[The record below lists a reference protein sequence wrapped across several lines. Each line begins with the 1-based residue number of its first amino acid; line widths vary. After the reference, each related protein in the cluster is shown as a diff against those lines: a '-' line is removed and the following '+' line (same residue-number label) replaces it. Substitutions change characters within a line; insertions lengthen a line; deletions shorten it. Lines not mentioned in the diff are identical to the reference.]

1 VLSATG
7 TANRF
12 LFDIETDGL
21 LRCFSTIHCV
31 VIRDLDSGQ
40 TLVFNDQGNKPP
52 ISQAITL
59 LEEATELWGHNI
71 CLYDIPAIREIYPF
85 FNPQA
90 RCYDTLIM
98 SRMFFSDIL
107 DRDFKSKP
115 DHMPQKLYGRHS
127 LESWGYRLGEYKSD
141 FGKTTDWKDWSQE
154 LEDYCVQDTEVSLKL
169 RDLFLPRL
177 ADYESSIDLEHRHA
191 KIMALQEESG
201 IRFDIPQAQQ
211 LESILRTELEQLS
224 DGMREHFPYVDAGPF
239 IPARDNKTKGYVK
252 GCEFTKLKEFNP
264 TSRFHIAWAFQA
276 WRDWTPTEFTD
287 TGNPKIDESVLK
299 TIGTEEALTFARI
312 LELQKAL
319 GQLSD
324 GNGAWL
330 KQVTKEGLIHHSC
343 QLATNTGRNAH
354 RNPNV
359 SQVSSDPRCR
369 ALFLPHD
376 GMTWVDADASGLEL
390 RMLGHYL
397 GAYDGCE
404 FANVVV
410 NGDIHQQNA
419 DRVGVTRS
427 QVKSLTYCFIYGG
440 SDKKL
445 GLTYDPTLSLERA
458 QKKGKEL
465 RAAFMEAIP
474 GLQELTDALKS
485 RAKTNKI
492 KALDGRPI
500 CLQGKTHVC
509 LNYLLQS
516 GGAILTKRW
525 GVILADHLINDHK
538 LQYGVDF
545 TFLAFIHDSYGLSVK
560 PEHVTTVESLLS
572 LSIVEAGEF
581 YNLRVPMA
589 AEPKSGPS
597 WREVH

>member
-1 VLSATG
+1 MNL
-7 TANRF
+7 

-21 LRCFSTIHCV
+21 LRSFSTIHCI
-31 VIRDLDSGQ
+31 VIRDLDNGQ
-40 TLVFNDQGNKPP
+40 TLVFNDQGSRPP
-52 ISQAITL
+52 ISQGITM
-59 LEEATELWGHNI
+59 LEEAETLWGHNV
-71 CLYDIPAIREIYPF
+71 CGYDIPAIRQIWPF
-85 FNPQA
+85 FQPKGKV
-90 RCYDTLIM
+90 YDTLIL

-115 DHMPQKLYGRHS
+115 PQMPQRLYGRHS
-127 LESWGYRLGEYKSD
+127 LESWGYRLGEYKSE

-169 RDLFLPRL
+169 YNLFIPKIEE
-177 ADYESSIDLEHRHA
+177 YSSCIDLEHSIAYILAR
-191 KIMALQEESG
+191 QEESG
-201 IRFDIPQAQQ
+201 IRFDVRKAQQ

-224 DGMREHFPYVDAGPF
+224 DQMREAFPYVDAGPF
-239 IPARDNKTKGYVK
+239 IPARDNKTKGYHK

-264 TSRFHIAWAFQA
+264 TSRFHIAWAFQT
-276 WRDWTPTEFTD
+276 WRNWTPTEYTE
-287 TGNPKIDESVLK
+287 TGNAKIDESVLK
-299 TIGTEEALTFARI
+299 TIGTDEALTFARI
-312 LELQKAL
+312 LDLQKAL

-330 KQVTKEGLIHHSC
+330 KQVTADNLIHHSC

-354 RNPNV
+354 RNPNI

-369 ALFLPHD
+369 ELFLPHE
-376 GMTWVDADASGLEL
+376 GQVWVDADASGLEL

-397 GAYDGCE
+397 GAYDDCE
-404 FANVVV
+404 FGRVVV
-410 NGDIHQQNA
+410 EGDIHQQNA
-419 DRVGVTRS
+419 DRVGVTRQ

-445 GLTYDPTLSLERA
+445 GLTYDPTLPLAKA

-474 GLQELTDALKS
+474 GLQELTDALKA

-500 CLQGKTHVC
+500 CLQGKSHVAT
-509 LNYLLQS
+509 NYLLQS
-516 GGAILTKRW
+516 AGAILTKMW
-525 GVILADHLINDHK
+525 GVILYNHLVVDHQ
-538 LQYGVDF
+538 LQYGTDF
-545 TFLAFIHDSYGLSVK
+545 SFLAYIHDSYGLSVK
-560 PEHVTTVESLLS
+560 PEHVPTVESLLA

>member
-1 VLSATG
+1 MRL
-7 TANRF
+7 

-21 LRCFSTIHCV
+21 LRSLSTIHCV
-31 VIRDLDSGQ
+31 VVRDLDSGQ
-40 TLVFNDQGNKPP
+40 TLVYNDQGSQPP

-71 CLYDIPAIREIYPF
+71 CGYDIPAIREIYPF
-85 FNPQA
+85 FEHKGK
-90 RCYDTLIM
+90 CYDTLIL
-98 SRMFFSDIL
+98 SRMFFADML
-107 DRDFKSKP
+107 DRDFRSRP
-115 DHMPQKLYGRHS
+115 AQMPQQLYGRHS
-127 LESWGYRLGEYKSD
+127 LESWGYRLGEYKSE
-141 FGKTTDWKDWSQE
+141 FGKKTDWKDWSQE
-154 LEDYCVQDTEVSLKL
+154 LEDYCIQDTEVSLKL
-169 RDLFLPRL
+169 RELFAPRL
-177 ADYESSIDLEHRHA
+177 DEYQSSIDLEHS
-191 KIMALQEESG
+191 MAYILARQEESG
-201 IRFDIPQAQQ
+201 IRFDVPKAQQ
-211 LESILRTELEQLS
+211 LESILRTELDQLS
-224 DGMREHFPYVDAGPF
+224 DQMRETFPYVDAGPF

-252 GCEFTKLKEFNP
+252 GCEFHKLKEFNP
-264 TSRFHIAWAFQA
+264 SSRFHIAWAFQT
-276 WRDWTPTEFTD
+276 WRGWTPTEFTE

-299 TIGTEEALTFARI
+299 SIGTEEALTFARI
-312 LELQKAL
+312 LDLQKAL

-354 RNPNV
+354 RNPNI

-369 ALFLPHD
+369 ELFLPHE
-376 GMTWVDADASGLEL
+376 GQVWVDADASGLEL

-397 GAYDGCE
+397 GAYDGGE
-404 FANVVV
+404 FGRVVV
-410 NGDIHQQNA
+410 EGDIHQQNA
-419 DRVGVTRS
+419 DRVGVSRQ
-427 QVKSLTYCFIYGG
+427 QVKGLTYCFIYGG

-445 GLTYDPTLSLERA
+445 GLTYNPTLPPEKA

-474 GLQELTDALKS
+474 GLQELTDALKVK
-485 RAKTNKI
+485 AKTNRI

-500 CLQGKTHVC
+500 CLQGKTHVA

-525 GVILADHLINDHK
+525 GAILFNHLKHDHQLA
-538 LQYGVDF
+538 YGQDYS
-545 TFLAFIHDSYGLSVK
+545 FLAYIHDSYGLSVK
-560 PEHVTTVESLLS
+560 PEHVSTVESLLA

-589 AEPKSGPS
+589 AEPKSGPT